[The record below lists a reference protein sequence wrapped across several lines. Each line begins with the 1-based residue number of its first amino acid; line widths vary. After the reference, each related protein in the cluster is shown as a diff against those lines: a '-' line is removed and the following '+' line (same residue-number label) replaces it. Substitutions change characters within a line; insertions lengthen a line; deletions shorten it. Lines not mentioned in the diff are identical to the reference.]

1 MYLIM
6 VGSSGSGG
14 FVAKN
19 KTRLTSFVNISI
31 VDSKSLLGAGV
42 WMQ

>member
-1 MYLIM
+1 MT

-14 FVAKN
+14 LVTKN
-19 KTRLTSFVNISI
+19 ETRLTSFVNLSI
-31 VDSKSLLGAGV
+31 VVSKSLLGAGV